1 MDWNSSAN
9 IFLTFL
15 SFRPNYTMIIL
26 ERTIVFLHFYL
37 NLHFI

>member
-1 MDWNSSAN
+1 MDWNSCAN

-15 SFRPNYTMIIL
+15 SIWSNYTMIIL